1 MENRRQWILGNVIKY
16 APYVLIL
23 TPILVHWVFWNI
35 YTTYWVNTDP
45 SSWYFLDSLSVFA
58 GKAYTFID
66 HPGTPVQI
74 IGSMFLALTIPFF
87 GNGQGLV
94 EYHLARPEVFFSIA
108 NLFLVITNG
117 LTVILLYRLATKVVN
132 ANPVFAGIAVS
143 LVYFAIHPL
152 STRMLTYWQHNALY
166 FPLGT
171 LWWVL
176 VYQKIIH
183 GKFSNKNHFI
193 FGAAAGVLAN
203 IQIFFIPMIVSSIL
217 LSFLHAQQEGQ
228 SVKKGLIGA
237 GYAIL
242 GNLAGIAAMILPIYR
257 ELPRFWNW
265 ISGIIFSESLYGDGR
280 ESFFTFDALL
290 FALQRWPEDN
300 IVLIL
305 FGVLLLAGLLMGLYF
320 CKKENSRPPAN
331 LSILLI
337 SLLVQV
343 LFLAVLI
350 TRGYA
355 RPRYSLALAALLP
368 VFFLAVLQLIE
379 LSKQHM
385 KRIRQVIFALVIVG
399 ALLTTQAE
407 MKRQYDKHTLEVE
420 LATSRSIVIKSYAEQ
435 YNLPE
440 DEITIVYAY
449 GTPLKCASL
458 VLANDWLALFDKE
471 ISALCPNQYAI
482 YTDGA
487 SVNLN
492 SNRALTS
499 IKEIDWDIVVSSGEP
514 TFLSLLD
521 AERIKNV
528 PGAWGIV
535 RRTWFFVEK

>member
-1 MENRRQWILGNVIKY
+1 MEKRRQWISRNLINY
-16 APYVLIL
+16 APYVLII
-23 TPILVHWVFWNI
+23 TPILIHWVFWNL

-45 SSWYFLDSLSVFA
+45 STWYFLDSLSVFT
-58 GKAYTFID
+58 GKSYTFID

-74 IGSMFLALTIPFF
+74 IGSMFLALTIPLF
-87 GNGQGLV
+87 GNGQDLV
-94 EYHLARPEVFFSIA
+94 EFHLARPEIFFSIA
-108 NLFLVITNG
+108 NLFLVIANG
-117 LTVILLYRLATKVVN
+117 LTVILLYRLTTKVVK
-132 ANPVFAGIAVS
+132 ANPVLAGIAVS
-143 LVYFAIHPL
+143 LSYFAIHPL

-166 FPLGT
+166 FSLGT

-176 VYQKIIH
+176 VYQKIIRE
-183 GKFSNKNHFI
+183 KFSRKDHFS
-193 FGAAAGVLAN
+193 FGVATGILAN
-203 IQIFFIPMIVSSIL
+203 IQIFFIPMIVSSVL
-217 LSFLHAQQEGQ
+217 LSFLYAQQEGR

-257 ELPRFWNW
+257 ELPRFWRW

-290 FALQRWPEDN
+290 FAMQRWPKDN
-300 IVLIL
+300 TALIL
-305 FGVLLLAGLLMGLYF
+305 FGALLLAGLLMGLYF
-320 CKKENSRPPAN
+320 CKKENSRLPAG

-337 SLLVQV
+337 VLLVQV
-343 LFLAVLI
+343 LFLVVLI

-368 VFFLAVLQLIE
+368 VFFLAVLQLIA
-379 LSKQHM
+379 LSKRNMERM
-385 KRIRQVIFALVIVG
+385 KQVIFALVVVG

-407 MKRQYDKHTLEVE
+407 VKRQYDKHILEVE
-420 LATSRSIVIKSYAEQ
+420 LAVSRSITIKSYAQQ
-435 YNLPE
+435 YNVPE
-440 DEITIVYAY
+440 DEIVIVYAY

-458 VLANDWLALFDKE
+458 VLANDWLALFDRE
-471 ISALCPNQYAI
+471 ISALCPSQYAI

-492 SNRALTS
+492 SNRALAN

-521 AERIKNV
+521 EEKIKNV
-528 PGAWGIV
+528 PGAWGIA